1 MPNNWRW
8 SEPMNAIRLLPIVLL
23 SAALSANAQQSSPAL
38 PAWDQLDDAQRAELV
53 APLRDHWDRAPE
65 DRAHMLERA
74 QRWRSMSPA
83 ERKDADRGM
92 RRWERMDPAKR
103 AQMQVLFEKTRDMP
117 PQQRR
122 ATFALFRALLP
133 LDAAHREAL
142 LKQWKAMTPVQRDAW
157 VDAHQP
163 PRRGPGPKH
172 GPGPAPDDD

>member
-1 MPNNWRW
+1 
-8 SEPMNAIRLLPIVLL
+8 MNAIRLLPLVLL

-53 APLRDHWDRAPE
+53 APLRGHWDRAPE

-117 PQQRR
+117 PPQRR

-133 LDAAHREAL
+133 LDAAHRDAL
-142 LKQWKAMTPVQRDAW
+142 LKQWKAMTPAQRDAW